1 MPFACVTTHDVA
13 GHCPGSEHQRA
24 LLGCGQRALLCSRC
38 GMGQWPP
45 WQMQRCTSAGS
56 AVPVR
61 WRQALASAAAAH
73 PGAGIVEALA
83 HASGA
88 VSPPGTKGL
97 AQAQGREEGTS
108 VPMRTM
114 QLNV

>member
-1 MPFACVTTHDVA
+1 M
-13 GHCPGSEHQRA
+13 
-24 LLGCGQRALLCSRC
+24 
-38 GMGQWPP
+38 
-45 WQMQRCTSAGS
+45 
-56 AVPVR
+56 R

-83 HASGA
+83 HAGMRLPAPGRSPGSPGQRGAHGRRGSTAPGGLGSSRHAHGGSRLENPAGA